1 MQVLAIAGLFS
12 FLAKEPPKPI
22 PQAPNWP
29 VVASAPIQVWKAGT
43 HNFSGKIH
51 SMGKIPPVVKE
62 YGTPSLHVFKGG
74 VTIRNFAWRGS
85 MEGLHVGSR
94 KFTAREMRQRHQPIK
109 VTLDGIYCDDIGEDG
124 IGIQPRANVLVK
136 NSQFRGRYKLE
147 KGEGKNPGQDKI
159 FQIDGANVTIE
170 NCVFFNG
177 LSPIRGKANSTIVV
191 RNCKFVDCST
201 CVSGDGVQSPR
212 AHGVPYDNGHAG
224 PCHIIMEDCE
234 CWDCKEVARAF
245 PGCKITLRRVKIHD
259 TWRMKRLSGGIVV
272 IE

>member
-1 MQVLAIAGLFS
+1 
-12 FLAKEPPKPI
+12 
-22 PQAPNWP
+22 
-29 VVASAPIQVWKAGT
+29 
-43 HNFSGKIH
+43 
-51 SMGKIPPVVKE
+51 
-62 YGTPSLHVFKGG
+62 
-74 VTIRNFAWRGS
+74 